1 MTQEPTYAS
10 ETTPEGLARLI
21 AHIRHAAEHGD
32 LDPEFVR
39 KLTKRIG
46 KELQEMRAARPG
58 DAELAGLDSSV
69 EALLLAADSEHG
81 ARLTKCLQRLRENDG
96 GMSGARPTPN

>member
-1 MTQEPTYAS
+1 MTQEIPYAS

-21 AHIRHAAEHGD
+21 EHIGHAADQGD

-39 KLTKRIG
+39 KLAKRIG
-46 KELQEMRAARPG
+46 KELQEMKTGSPG
-58 DAELAGLDSSV
+58 DAGLANLESRI

-81 ARLTKCLQRLRENDG
+81 ARLTKSLQRLRETE
-96 GMSGARPTPN
+96 GANLASH